1 MPRNR
6 WKTNSKIW
14 DPQLQLYKMYLRK
27 QFTLLFAYNYIYVY
41 IYILYSARKTI
52 IGTNIKDTSG
62 QRQTGL

>member
-14 DPQLQLYKMYLRK
+14 DPQLQFYKVYLRK
-27 QFTLLFAYNYIYVY
+27 QFTLLFAYIYIYT
-41 IYILYSARKTI
+41 LFCKKKI